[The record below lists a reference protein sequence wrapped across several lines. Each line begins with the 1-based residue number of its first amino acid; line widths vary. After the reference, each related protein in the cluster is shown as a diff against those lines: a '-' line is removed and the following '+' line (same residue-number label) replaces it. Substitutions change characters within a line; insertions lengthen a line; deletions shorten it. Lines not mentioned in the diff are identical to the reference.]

1 MNGGKVIGKYIIC
14 SNNNNCWDVYSYFYN
29 PIWQLKDG
37 NILYLDQG
45 HVDLTP
51 LNFIVFFRSMWTCVR
66 DIVRI
71 RWCRSLCIV
80 FALLYIVGVCVCVFS
95 RSLGCVCVFSHSVV
109 SDSFWPY
116 GLACQAPLSM
126 EFSREEYYSCHG
138 FFQGI
143 FPTQELKP
151 CFLHLLHWQAGSL
164 QLVLLGKPI
173 YLVNHSCYFSF
184 VIVPPDSFCY

>member
-51 LNFIVFFRSMWTCVR
+51 LNFIVFFRRMWTSVR

-80 FALLYIVGVCVCVFS
+80 FALLYTV
-95 RSLGCVCVFSHSVV
+95 GCVCVCLVTQLCLTLFDPVDWPARLLCQWNSPGKNTIVV
-109 SDSFWPY
+109 MASSKGSSQPRNWSRVSY
-116 GLACQAPLSM
+116 ISCIGRQGL
-126 EFSREEYYSCHG
+126 Y
-138 FFQGI
+138 
-143 FPTQELKP
+143 
-151 CFLHLLHWQAGSL
+151 
-164 QLVLLGKPI
+164 
-173 YLVNHSCYFSF
+173 N
-184 VIVPPDSFCY
+184 

>member
-1 MNGGKVIGKYIIC
+1 MMQITLHC
-14 SNNNNCWDVYSYFYN
+14 
-29 PIWQLKDG
+29 
-37 NILYLDQG
+37 
-45 HVDLTP
+45 
-51 LNFIVFFRSMWTCVR
+51 
-66 DIVRI
+66 
-71 RWCRSLCIV
+71 LCI
-80 FALLYIVGVCVCVFS
+80 IVYRWVCVCVCLVTQLCLTLFDTVCVCV
-95 RSLGCVCVFSHSVV
+95 CVCVFSHSVV
-109 SDSFWPY
+109 SDSFWPC

-138 FFQGI
+138 LFQRI